1 MLTLIIFTVIHH
13 YCKNNC
19 CKHDNFDWV
28 LFFTISFCSFLL
40 VLIYFPYICHHFL
53 SVICCP
59 LFCSHISFRDVEPIR
74 TKNGKDNPIHKKGLC
89 RLLQIMMIL
98 SPEVLGTHSPLG
110 SRVFISQCCFML
122 NTIAYIFPILKEM
135 IFK

>member
-1 MLTLIIFTVIHH
+1 MTKHNYCKHDYCKHH
-13 YCKNNC
+13 YCKNNYCKHNYCKNNC
-19 CKHDNFDWV
+19 CKHDNFHWV

-59 LFCSHISFRDVEPIR
+59 LFCSHISFRDVEPNR
-74 TKNGKDNPIHKKGLC
+74 TKNGKDNPIHKKRLC

-98 SPEVLGTHSPLG
+98 SLWGMGGL
-110 SRVFISQCCFML
+110 
-122 NTIAYIFPILKEM
+122 
-135 IFK
+135 